1 MTDEATKHNQ
11 AVYDEI
17 AGLYTGR
24 QAGRGRSFPDLMA
37 AFTASLPDVA
47 DIADLGCGPA
57 RDGATFAEA
66 GHRVTGL
73 DRSAGMLAIAAG
85 ALPGRVAQADLRSLP
100 LATGSLDGI
109 WCCAALLHVPQ
120 DQTVTVLGEMR
131 RVLRRGGH
139 LALVTAVGHRA
150 WLETVPYAPDRQR
163 WFFYRDPARLRGQ
176 LPAAGLQILDLT
188 REAGSRDWC
197 KVLARAA

>member
-1 MTDEATKHNQ
+1 M
-11 AVYDEI
+11 
-17 AGLYTGR
+17 YTGR
-24 QAGRGRSFPDLMA
+24 QAGRGRSFPGLMA

-57 RDGATFAEA
+57 QDGATFAEA

-120 DQTVTVLGEMR
+120 DQTVMVLGEMR

-139 LALVTAVGHRA
+139 LALVTAARA
-150 WLETVPYAPDRQR
+150 TEPGWRPCPYAPDRQR

-188 REAGSRDWC
+188 REAGSRDWV